1 MNNIPPLA
9 WAGIAIVVVITII
22 LYLILVAML
31 SNRSRQPPKM
41 RVIHPMAMNLRRFTE
56 ALRDPFAGERKQL
69 GELSHLVRD
78 LRETAQDD
86 TQPDN
91 NDEGKNS

>member
-9 WAGIAIVVVITII
+9 WAGIAIIVVVTII

-31 SNRSRQPPKM
+31 SSRNRQPPEL
-41 RVIHPMAMNLRRFTE
+41 RATHPMAMNLRRFTE

-78 LRETAQDD
+78 LRETGPDD